1 MLYTII
7 SFIFHSFYYDP
18 NKCGLFC
25 IKLYLE
31 AVELEYWK
39 TGILG
44 LQCLD
49 SLVKGVTNH

>member
-7 SFIFHSFYYDP
+7 NFIFHSFYYDP
-18 NKCGLFC
+18 NKCELFC